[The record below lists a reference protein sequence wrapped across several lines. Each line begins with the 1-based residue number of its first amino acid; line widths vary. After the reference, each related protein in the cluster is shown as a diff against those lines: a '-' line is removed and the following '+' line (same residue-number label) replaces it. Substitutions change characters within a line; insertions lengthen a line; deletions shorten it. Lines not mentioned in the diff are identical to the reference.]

1 MNYQVFGKFMENVRN
16 RDIELVKTEAKRYN
30 LMSEPNY
37 HRAKFCFSHVLVI
50 DLKKKTHTQI
60 IMITPVYLS
69 LATLEISKI
78 IMYEFWYDYMKPKY
92 GEKVKLC

>member
-1 MNYQVFGKFMENVRN
+1 MNYQVFGKFMKNVRN

-37 HRAKFCFSHVLVI
+37 HTAMFYFSHVLAI
-50 DLKKKTHTQI
+50 DLKKNKHTQI

-78 IMYEFWYDYMKPKY
+78 VMYEFWYDYMKPKY

>member
-37 HRAKFCFSHVLVI
+37 HRAKFCFSHVLAI
-50 DLKKKTHTQI
+50 DLKKKHTHTH
-60 IMITPVYLS
+60 
-69 LATLEISKI
+69 K
-78 IMYEFWYDYMKPKY
+78 
-92 GEKVKLC
+92 